1 MKYKVKS
8 YSIWELGQRDNQEDS
23 LFPEHGKVTEKDRLF
38 ILCDGMGGHSS
49 GEVASSTVCQA
60 MSESI
65 MSNCPDAEGRFTDDD
80 FKTSLTD
87 AYDALDKKDNGAFK
101 KMGTTM
107 TFLKLHDQG
116 CTIAHI
122 GDSRVYHIRPGRT
135 AEDTEIL
142 FQTLDHS
149 LVNDLIKIGELTPEE
164 AKTSNQR
171 NVITRAMQPCMER
184 RPRADIYHTSDIRP
198 GDYFMLCSDGILEQM
213 EDENIKHIFS
223 EKYSD
228 EQKVD
233 MIIKVTQDNRDNHT
247 AFLVHVLDVIGEA
260 PITNPVP
267 VAAKPVPVE
276 EKPKVN
282 KVVPNCSTSGK
293 TKNGG
298 AVYILIIGVVMG
310 VLIATAVFYFLGDK
324 FSGSSEEPEPVKT
337 EKTTEANQPQKQS
350 GGLLKTN
357 DPQKN
362 TESEN
367 ANAND
372 TERQVEED
380 REGGNL
386 NEDGDNDGMDNMSL
400 QDQATS
406 QSDSDS
412 VDTKAQDSENEESV
426 GENLGE
432 KKTIRKV
439 QFKRNLK

>member
-1 MKYKVKS
+1 
-8 YSIWELGQRDNQEDS
+8 
-23 LFPEHGKVTEKDRLF
+23 
-38 ILCDGMGGHSS
+38 
-49 GEVASSTVCQA
+49 
-60 MSESI
+60 
-65 MSNCPDAEGRFTDDD
+65 
-80 FKTSLTD
+80 
-87 AYDALDKKDNGAFK
+87 
-101 KMGTTM
+101 M

-142 FQTLDHS
+142 FQTIDHS

-247 AFLVHVLDVIGEA
+247 AFLVHVLDVIGDV

-267 VAAKPVPVE
+267 VAAKSVPVE

-282 KVVPNCSTSGK
+282 KVVPNCSSSGK
-293 TKNGG
+293 AKNGG
-298 AVYILIIGVVMG
+298 AVYILIIGVVIG
-310 VLIATAVFYFLGDK
+310 VLIATAVFYFL
-324 FSGSSEEPEPVKT
+324 GSSEEPEPVKT
-337 EKTTEANQPQKQS
+337 EKTTEANQSKKQS

-357 DPQKN
+357 DSQKN
-362 TESEN
+362 TESEK
-367 ANAND
+367 AKAND
-372 TERQVEED
+372 SERQVKEDSEE
-380 REGGNL
+380 GNL
-386 NEDGDNDGMDNMSL
+386 KEDGNDDGLDDMGL
-400 QDQATS
+400 QELTTP

-412 VDTKAQDSENEESV
+412 TDVQKPEDSVISSEKEDVEIKTNLVDSKFQI
-426 GENLGE
+426 
-432 KKTIRKV
+432 K
-439 QFKRNLK
+439 

>member
-1 MKYKVKS
+1 
-8 YSIWELGQRDNQEDS
+8 
-23 LFPEHGKVTEKDRLF
+23 
-38 ILCDGMGGHSS
+38 MGGHSS

-149 LVNDLIKIGELTPEE
+149 LVNDLIKIGELSPEE

-233 MIIKVTQDNRDNHT
+233 MIIKVTEDNRDNHT

-260 PITNPVP
+260 PITKPVS
-267 VAAKPVPVE
+267 VDAKPIPVE
-276 EKPKVN
+276 TKPKVN

-298 AVYILIIGVVMG
+298 AVYILIIGVVIG
-310 VLIATAVFYFLGDK
+310 VLIATAVFYFLG
-324 FSGSSEEPEPVKT
+324 EEPEPVKT

-350 GGLLKTN
+350 GGLLKKN
-357 DPQKN
+357 DSQKN

-372 TERQVEED
+372 SERQVKEDSEE
-380 REGGNL
+380 GKL
-386 NEDGDNDGMDNMSL
+386 KEDGNDDGLDDMGL
-400 QDQATS
+400 QELTTP

-412 VDTKAQDSENEESV
+412 TVVQNPEDSVISSEKEDVEIKTNLVDSQNSNKIQD
-426 GENLGE
+426 
-432 KKTIRKV
+432 
-439 QFKRNLK
+439 